1 MRDRH
6 GRLAGGRDAVD
17 AGGFQTGVGHCLER
31 GVGMQQGLRDLEDG
45 AEPARSPG
53 RPDSFIKSPLNP
65 RLENM
70 MHCRDH
76 VLMGRPFFILPTLLN
91 FFQRKPTRLELVIS
105 TLTYVEVRALPIDR
119 KDINEVIMAE
129 RLAVRVFRISFEL
142 YLERRRHYTSTS
154 VLIANFFDRR
164 KALKVLSWKI

>member
-1 MRDRH
+1 
-6 GRLAGGRDAVD
+6 
-17 AGGFQTGVGHCLER
+17 
-31 GVGMQQGLRDLEDG
+31 
-45 AEPARSPG
+45 
-53 RPDSFIKSPLNP
+53 
-65 RLENM
+65 
-70 MHCRDH
+70 
-76 VLMGRPFFILPTLLN
+76 MGRPFFILPTLLN